1 MAGLLLGA
9 VAVAFLALLVAI
21 FLKATPETLA
31 NLVRGGA
38 AAALGAAAVILF
50 LRGQPGLA
58 FFAAAGVPAILGRKA
73 LQAFT
78 APPSPG
84 QKSRV
89 ETPWLAMELDHDT
102 GHSDG
107 EVRQGPFA
115 GFRLSDMTEH
125 DLIGLL
131 DHCRASDPQS
141 AVLLEAYLDR
151 VHPDWREQPAATGAG
166 DSGGERPS
174 GGPAGRAGLTREE
187 AYAILG
193 LQPGAS
199 DEEVREAHRQ
209 LMKKLHPDQGG
220 SNYLASQI
228 NAAKDLLLGS

>member
-9 VAVAFLALLVAI
+9 VLVALLALLTAL
-21 FLKATPETLA
+21 FLNATPQTLA
-31 NLVRGGA
+31 NLLRGGA

-73 LQAFT
+73 IQAFT

-84 QKSRV
+84 RKSRV

-107 EVRQGPFA
+107 EVRQGAFS
-115 GFRLSDMTEH
+115 GFRLSDMSEH
-125 DLIGLL
+125 DLLGLL
-131 DHCRASDPQS
+131 ESCRASDAQS
-141 AVLLEAYLDR
+141 ASLLEAYLDR
-151 VHPDWREQPAATGAG
+151 VHPDWRESAAAAGPSGAG
-166 DSGGERPS
+166 QSSAAP
-174 GGPAGRAGLTREE
+174 PGRTGLTRED

-193 LQPGAS
+193 LAPGAS
-199 DEEVREAHRQ
+199 DDEVREAHRQ

-220 SNYLASQI
+220 SNFLASQI
-228 NAAKDLLLGS
+228 NAAKDLLLGP